1 MCKIAIVTQSYKN
14 DFNECKLLCDS
25 IDRFASEIDH
35 FIFVNDEDAQLFGCM
50 NYKRHKVFKK
60 STVLPWYLVRVPF
73 KMLGHH
79 FYISPLTI
87 PVREWIIQQIC
98 KLGVFEVIGNEY
110 DAVFNIDSETVLM
123 RPLDKTKW
131 IRDGKFIMFRTLN
144 VDEPSHDDYCKAAK
158 KLLSLPVP
166 ISEFGKYNYMNTPV
180 CFVRENTANLLE
192 AIRVKSKLKNW
203 KLALCNTY
211 RFSEYYTYGIYTDC
225 VLGGRNHVIIDKH
238 LFPQV
243 DISECADENIFR
255 WKVETAMR
263 DENVMGLW
271 LQKKDRKS
279 LESRYLDF
287 RKVEHVVKDY
297 WNLYELPIIR

>member
-1 MCKIAIVTQSYKN
+1 MKKIAVVTQSYRN
-14 DFNECKLLCDS
+14 DFNECRLLCES
-25 IDRFASEIDH
+25 MDRFTPELDH
-35 FIFVNDEDAQLFGCM
+35 FIFVNDEDAKMFACM
-50 NYKRHKVFKK
+50 NYGRHKVYKK
-60 STVLPWYLVRVPF
+60 STVMPWYFVRVPF
-73 KMLGHH
+73 KVLGHYFH
-79 FYISPLTI
+79 VSPFTI
-87 PVREWIIQQIC
+87 PVREWIVQQVC
-98 KLGVFEVIGNEY
+98 KLGVFAVIGAEY
-110 DAVFNIDSETVLM
+110 DAVFNIDSETVFM
-123 RPLDKTKW
+123 KPFDEGKW
-131 IRDGKFIMFRTLN
+131 IRGGKYIMYRTIN
-144 VDEPSHDDYCKAAK
+144 VNEPSHDDYCRAAE
-158 KLLSLPVP
+158 KLLKPGVP

-180 CFVRENTANLLE
+180 CFVRENTELL
-192 AIRVKSKLKNW
+192 LKRIKENSALHSW

-271 LQKKDRKS
+271 LQKKNRKS

>member
-1 MCKIAIVTQSYKN
+1 MKKIAVVTQSYRN
-14 DFNECKLLCDS
+14 DFNECRLLCES
-25 IDRFASEIDH
+25 MDRFTPELDH
-35 FIFVNDEDAQLFGCM
+35 FIFVNDEDAKMFACM
-50 NYKRHKVFKK
+50 NYGRHKVYKK
-60 STVLPWYLVRVPF
+60 STVMPWYFVRVPF
-73 KMLGHH
+73 KVLGHYFH
-79 FYISPLTI
+79 VSPFTI
-87 PVREWIIQQIC
+87 PVREWIVQQVC
-98 KLGVFEVIGNEY
+98 KLGVFAVIGAEY
-110 DAVFNIDSETVLM
+110 DAVFNIDSETVFM
-123 RPLDKTKW
+123 KPFDEGKW
-131 IRDGKFIMFRTLN
+131 IRGGKYIMYRTIN
-144 VDEPSHDDYCKAAK
+144 VNEPSHDDYCRAAE
-158 KLLSLPVP
+158 KLLKPGVP

-180 CFVRENTANLLE
+180 CFVRENTELL
-192 AIRVKSKLKNW
+192 LKRIKENSALHSW